1 MQAMSSPARAPR
13 KFLVV
18 IDKTPE
24 CKVAIRFAT
33 RRAMATGGRVT
44 LLCVAQPA
52 DFQQWRG
59 VEEIMRDEAH
69 QEAEALIHDAA
80 KTVNE
85 LSGIICELIIA
96 EGRAMESLMELLKAI
111 PIFPFWCLPPPRR
124 KKALAPWSQPLR
136 RRLIIP
142 FPSPSFPAIFRMP
155 RSTASHKDFHALSA
169 HHGPREGPR
178 CLARFL
184 LQQARLEGSTP
195 HRQ

>member
-1 MQAMSSPARAPR
+1 MSSSARAPR

-59 VEEIMRDEAH
+59 VEEIMKDEAH
-69 QEAEALIHDAA
+69 QEAEQLIYEAA
-80 KTVNE
+80 KAVNE

-96 EGRAMESLMELLKAI
+96 EGRAMDSLMELLKGDSDI
-111 PIFPFWCLPPPRR
+111 SILV
-124 KKALAPWSQPLR
+124 LA
-136 RRLIIP
+136 
-142 FPSPSFPAIFRMP
+142 A
-155 RSTASHKDFHALSA
+155 STAK
-169 HHGPREGPR
+169 EGPGPMVATVATAAHYPIPVTIVPGSLSDAEIDN
-178 CLARFL
+178 LA
-184 LQQARLEGSTP
+184 
-195 HRQ
+195 